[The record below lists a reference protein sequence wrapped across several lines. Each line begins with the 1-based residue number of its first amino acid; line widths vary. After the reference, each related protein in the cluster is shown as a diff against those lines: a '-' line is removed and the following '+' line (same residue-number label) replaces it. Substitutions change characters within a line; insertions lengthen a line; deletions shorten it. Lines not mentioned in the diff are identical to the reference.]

1 VRLPGTAASRRRL
14 TLESGVSTVEY
25 SIAFTGWL
33 VAVLVVFHFWMHFTA
48 AEAAADAAAEVLEAM
63 SVADADTSQAKANR
77 IAGEILNGEPGVRPG
92 WTVVVTSGLTETTV
106 TVNVVS
112 HQFLPGLPD
121 SIQQSA
127 TGFTDRFIG
136 QDDR

>member
-1 VRLPGTAASRRRL
+1 MS
-14 TLESGVSTVEY
+14 ESGVSTIEY

-63 SVADADTSQAKANR
+63 STADADTAQGKADR

-92 WTVVVTSGLTETTV
+92 WTVVVNPGANSTTV
-106 TVNVVS
+106 TVNVTS
-112 HQFLPGLPD
+112 HQFLPGLPID
-121 SIQQSA
+121 IQQSA
-127 TGFTDRFIG
+127 TGFTDRFIS
-136 QDDR
+136 QADR